1 MYETILSDSFLSKVE
16 ELDIKDIP
24 EPNFYDIG
32 GSGYLENP
40 TSDLMS
46 VFMGLDPNI
55 KPWLLKSLL
64 QLLGQDVDN
73 MDFSSLTVQRE
84 VVCKNGERLDI
95 VIIHDDFIIGIE
107 NKVYSSV
114 NNPFKAYD
122 ECLESLKNNSQEIFK
137 CILKPEINRF
147 PVFSDWTVIN
157 YSKLVE
163 AALSRVGKDITVE
176 SVDKWFFFYKEFL
189 SHLLTLNDNNVS
201 NVMNKD
207 QSDFI
212 INNFDRLLKA
222 KELLSFFEEAVYQ
235 EGKDIVAKILPDSTI
250 VKSANNWEGDYKAL
264 NFKPSEW
271 GNGSSYLR
279 LVYRPSKEDTG
290 VQFYVDAEINEN
302 EYPEL
307 SSLKNE
313 VETQI
318 RNNAF
323 LKTASDDEYGIDF
336 SKSGR
341 HLTLSF
347 WGSAK
352 DKAAAMALLE
362 DMTTWMK
369 EKISLASKMRNI

>member
-1 MYETILSDSFLSKVE
+1 MYETILSDSFLSEIEKLE
-16 ELDIKDIP
+16 IKDIP

-46 VFMGLDPNI
+46 VFMGLEQNI

-64 QLLGQDVDN
+64 QLLGHDVDN
-73 MDFSSLTVQRE
+73 MDFSSLNIQRE

-95 VIIHDDFIIGIE
+95 VIIHDDFIIAIE

-122 ECLESLKNNSQEIFK
+122 EYLESIQNNFQKIFK

-147 PVFSDWTVIN
+147 PVFSDWEVIN
-157 YSKLVE
+157 YSTLVE
-163 AALSRVGKDITVE
+163 AALTRVGKDIIVE

-189 SHLLTLNDNNVS
+189 SHLLTLNGNNVS

-222 KELLSFFEEAVYQ
+222 KELLFFFEEAVYQ
-235 EGKDIVAKILPDSTI
+235 EGKDIITKILPDSTI
-250 VKSANNWEGDYKAL
+250 VKSVNNWEGDYKAL

-271 GNGSSYLR
+271 GDGSSYVT
-279 LVYRPSKEDTG
+279 LVYRPAEDDTG
-290 VQFYVDAEINEN
+290 VQFYVVGEININ
-302 EYPEL
+302 EYPDLTE
-307 SSLKNE
+307 LKNKVDIL
-313 VETQI
+313 VEKDDFI
-318 RNNAF
+318 
-323 LKTASDDEYGIDF
+323 KTASFEESDVYL
-336 SKSGR
+336 SRNAK

-347 WGSAK
+347 WGITK
-352 DKAAAMALLE
+352 DKSGAMALLK
-362 DMTTWMK
+362 DMTIWMND
-369 EKISLASKMRNI
+369 KILLESKTRNV

>member
-1 MYETILSDSFLSKVE
+1 MYETILSDSFLSKVD
-16 ELDIKDIP
+16 ELEIKDIP

-46 VFMGLDPNI
+46 VFMGLNPNI

-64 QLLGQDVDN
+64 QLFGQDIDN

-122 ECLESLKNNSQEIFK
+122 EYLESLKNNSQEIFK

-147 PVFSDWTVIN
+147 PVFSDWAVIN

-163 AALSRVGKDITVE
+163 AALSRVGKDIIVE

-189 SHLLTLNDNNVS
+189 SHLLTLNDNSVS
-201 NVMNKD
+201 KVMNKD

-222 KELLSFFEEAVYQ
+222 KELLVLFDDDLYR
-235 EGKDIVAKILPDSTI
+235 EGKNVIAKILPDSHI
-250 VKSANNWEGDYKAL
+250 AKGFNNWGNDNKAIH
-264 NFKPSEW
+264 FKPSEW
-271 GNGSSYLR
+271 GRGSSYLT
-279 LVYRPSKEDTG
+279 LVYHPAKKDTG
-290 VQFYVDAEINEN
+290 IQFYVNGEININ
-302 EYPEL
+302 EYPDL
-307 SSLKNE
+307 SSLKKE
-313 VETQI
+313 VDILVEKDEFI
-318 RNNAF
+318 KMASVEDSAVSFSGNA
-323 LKTASDDEYGIDF
+323 
-336 SKSGR
+336 R

-347 WGSAK
+347 WGVTR
-352 DKAAAMALLE
+352 DKAGAMALLE

>member
-1 MYETILSDSFLSKVE
+1 MYETILSDSFLSKVD
-16 ELDIKDIP
+16 ELEIEDIP

-46 VFMGLDPNI
+46 VFMGLNPNI

-122 ECLESLKNNSQEIFK
+122 EYLESLKNNSQEIFK
-137 CILKPEINRF
+137 CILKPEVNRF
-147 PVFSDWTVIN
+147 PVFSDWKVIN
-157 YSKLVE
+157 YSQLVE
-163 AALSRVGKDITVE
+163 AALVRVGKDIIVD

-189 SHLLTLNDNNVS
+189 SHLLKLNDNNVS
-201 NVMNKD
+201 NVMNED

-235 EGKDIVAKILPDSTI
+235 EGKDVIAKILPDSTI
-250 VKSANNWEGDYKAL
+250 VKSVNNWEGDYKAL

-271 GNGSSYLR
+271 GNGSSYVT
-279 LVYRPSKEDTG
+279 LVYHPSKEDTG
-290 VQFYVDAEINEN
+290 IQFYVNGEISINE
-302 EYPEL
+302 YSDL
-307 SSLKNE
+307 SALKNE
-313 VETQI
+313 VDILVEKNEFI
-318 RNNAF
+318 
-323 LKTASDDEYGIDF
+323 KTASVEESGVYF
-336 SKSGR
+336 SRNEK

-347 WGSAK
+347 WGVTR
-352 DKAAAMALLE
+352 DKAGAMVLLE
-362 DMTTWMK
+362 DMTKWMK
-369 EKISLASKMRNI
+369 EKIFLSNNTTIS